1 MNEPLIKRQH
11 ELITLVNEREKLK
24 RKLASFKQQWLEA
37 DEKVQKLQKQLT
49 KEQHDVR
56 KLDQFSFSNFVNKW
70 KGTMNEIRR
79 KEIEEAAAVELKLNE
94 EEKTLIDLQ
103 KEIDDLSAE
112 LGSSEFIQ
120 LDERWQVFLVDKEN
134 WLMGNTID
142 ERDELVELHS
152 RQATLQSFEKE
163 IDEALSAG
171 RSAKSS
177 LERAAEELRSAKDMS
192 TWDTFLGGG
201 VFVTA
206 MKHSSINNSQDYIHS
221 AQMALR
227 RFQTELKDVEHVADD
242 VITVDQTTFTTF
254 TDYFF
259 DNIFT
264 DWMIHSQI
272 TESQDRLD
280 ESLRQVESALR
291 KLQAKR
297 EETMIELEGIEQK
310 VQQIVLS

>member
-103 KEIDDLSAE
+103 KEIDELSAE
-112 LGSSEFIQ
+112 LDRDEFIQ

-134 WLMGNTID
+134 WLMGNTVE
-142 ERDELVELHS
+142 ERDELVELHG
-152 RQATLQSFEKE
+152 RQATLQSLQKE

-177 LERAAEELRSAKDMS
+177 LERAEDELRSAKDMS

-272 TESQDRLD
+272 TESQGRLD

-291 KLQAKR
+291 KLQSKR
-297 EETMIELEGIEQK
+297 EETRIELEGIEQR
-310 VQQIVLS
+310 VHQIVLS